1 MLRVNPR
8 SSPASEKTKIFDLL
22 LTGSEIQDG
31 VSSKFMHGMSQ
42 SYQQNR
48 AKLKSKVNCTMA
60 QAGKEYIVDPD
71 TGSGSNATSGKVCL
85 SESLNN

>member
-1 MLRVNPR
+1 M
-8 SSPASEKTKIFDLL
+8 STKFYQLS
-22 LTGSEIQDG
+22 TGSEKQDG
-31 VSSKFMHGMSQ
+31 VSSKFMHGMSK

-71 TGSGSNATSGKVCL
+71 TESGLISDFRKCAFFRGRQ
-85 SESLNN
+85 

>member
-31 VSSKFMHGMSQ
+31 ISSKFMHGMSQ

-48 AKLKSKVNCTMA
+48 AKLKCKVNCTMA
-60 QAGKEYIVDPD
+60 QPGKMYIVDPD
-71 TGSGSNATSGKVCL
+71 TESGLISDFRKCAFFRGRQ
-85 SESLNN
+85 